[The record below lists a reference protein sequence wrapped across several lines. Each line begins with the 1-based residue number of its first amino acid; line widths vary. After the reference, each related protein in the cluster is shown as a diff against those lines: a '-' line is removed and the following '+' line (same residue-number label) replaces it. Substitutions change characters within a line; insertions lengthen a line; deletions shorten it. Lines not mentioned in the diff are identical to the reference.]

1 LLQLQVS
8 TIIKFANCGVIM
20 NKAAVARHFT
30 ILFILVGWVSPE
42 ADAQSWSN
50 REETKRSLF
59 GISAVLARPVGEFQ
73 NFVDWGGGID
83 LYGVVNLSRRGPLGI
98 RFDGSFLIY
107 GHESLK
113 RPLSNTIQRV
123 TVDVDTDNLIASLGV
138 GPQLTLGHGA
148 LRPYLYGTAGFSYF
162 ATVSSARG
170 TADAVSFASSTNF
183 DDVTAALTA
192 GGGFLVRLSR
202 GRHPISLDLSAQSVY
217 HGETDYLREGS
228 ILESADGSIT
238 LVPIRSEANL
248 VTFRLGVAIGV

>member
-1 LLQLQVS
+1 MLLQGSASSNLR
-8 TIIKFANCGVIM
+8 NCGVIM
-20 NKAAVARHFT
+20 NKATVVRHFA
-30 ILFILVGWVSPE
+30 ILFVLVGLVSAE
-42 ADAQSWSN
+42 ADAQSRRS

-83 LYGVVNLSRRGPLGI
+83 LYGVVHLSRRGPLGI
-98 RFDGSFLIY
+98 RFDGSLLIY

-123 TVDVDTDNLIASLGV
+123 TIDVDTDNLIASLGV

-148 LRPYLYGTAGFSYF
+148 LRPYVYGTAGFSYF
-162 ATVSSARG
+162 ATVSSASG
-170 TADAVSFASSTNF
+170 TADAGSFASSTNF
-183 DDVTAALTA
+183 DDATAALTA

-202 GRHPISLDLSAQSVY
+202 GRHPISLDLSVQSVF